1 MRQQLKNKRDA
12 EDCAGSTGRTSC
24 LDPPFHTHILRS
36 TKFIWNWPYNRQAG
50 YDYQK
55 FVYRHRFKGHR
66 NSLTTDYWKSI
77 ENQLDAWCFWPFAVS
92 WGNGCWRRIHHGR
105 WKYKIQ
111 SQAGHLV
118 KNAKNFTS
126 SFFSIYIK
134 VLAFHLFCLRDRFF
148 DGYCENSY
156 RQSISCRQDRHPQ
169 SN

>member
-1 MRQQLKNKRDA
+1 MDYPADWKNFRNCKTNHWSQWFADFTDG
-12 EDCAGSTGRTSC
+12 EAGAA
-24 LDPPFHTHILRS
+24 I
-36 TKFIWNWPYNRQAG
+36 FIWNRPYNRQAG

-111 SQAGHLV
+111 SWAGHLV
-118 KNAKNFTS
+118 KKAKNFTS
-126 SFFSIYIK
+126 SPFSIYIK
-134 VLAFHLFCLRDRFF
+134 VLAFHLLCHRDRFF